1 MGLPA
6 WDAYQRGILTTSV
19 LLNPT
24 TSTFLTVKS
33 HQIHIF
39 RWRHPTKSQS
49 NPIEKPFL
57 DDEHRLQ
64 SHLLTIKSNQIPLYI
79 LIFRI
84 FQMGFHPTTP
94 WNPPCFDGENMWKPW
109 PRRPRSSP
117 VSHPAPTTAPPRRP
131 SKWAVPRGPRWAPRR
146 HRWRWSESS
155 CAFFCLEIENHKEI
169 SWVMKTE
176 FPWRFFFGISF
187 S

>member
-24 TSTFLTVKS
+24 MSTFLTVKS

-57 DDEHRLQ
+57 DDENRLQ
-64 SHLLTIKSNQIPLYI
+64 SHLLTIKSNQIPLYSPYF
-79 LIFRI
+79 LEVFRWDFI
-84 FQMGFHPTTP
+84 PLLH
-94 WNPPCFDGENMWKPW
+94 EIHH
-109 PRRPRSSP
+109 
-117 VSHPAPTTAPPRRP
+117 VSMVKT
-131 SKWAVPRGPRWAPRR
+131 
-146 HRWRWSESS
+146 
-155 CAFFCLEIENHKEI
+155 CENHGPVEASIITGVAPSANNSASPKSIEMSSATKPTVSATATQVALKRVI
-169 SWVMKTE
+169 LCLFLSGDRK
-176 FPWRFFFGISF
+176 S
-187 S
+187 